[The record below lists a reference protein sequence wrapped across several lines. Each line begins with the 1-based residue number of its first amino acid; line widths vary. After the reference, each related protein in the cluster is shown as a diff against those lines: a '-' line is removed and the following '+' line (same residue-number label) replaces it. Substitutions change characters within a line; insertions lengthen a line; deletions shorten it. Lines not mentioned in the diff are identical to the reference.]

1 MAIASLIV
9 KPLGEESV
17 TSAAAQVGARAII
30 AIASS
35 VLVRMVIPNSL
46 PRPEMIIPAGR
57 ERFARHCHSAGI
69 LAAHHANARERD
81 VFESR
86 RHAGARRR
94 GEQQLVVRSEEHT
107 SELQSLR
114 HLV

>member
-46 PRPEMIIPAGR
+46 PRQEMIIPAGH
-57 ERFARHCHSAGI
+57 ERLACPRHSPGI
-69 LAAHHANARERD
+69 LPAHHANARERD

-86 RHAGARRR
+86 RHGRARPNGSVLDRQM
-94 GEQQLVVRSEEHT
+94 GQGT
-107 SELQSLR
+107 
-114 HLV
+114 